1 MGEIQSTLFSP
12 DFNRSIEIEA
22 RPERLSADA
31 GALLL
36 RELMDRLGL
45 PGLIRKYLKDP
56 RDPDRVTHPFLE
68 LLRTQLLLLAHGW
81 RDQSDANLLREDPI
95 LRLASST
102 RRGQSPLRPSED
114 APEGLCSQPT
124 LSRLLHSLAIP
135 ANLAGLGEMLRQIV
149 RPSLDTG
156 RKQITL
162 DLDSV
167 PHEVHGHQ
175 AGAAYNRHYG
185 TTCFHPLV
193 ASVLGRYFL
202 GAQLRPGNVHTA
214 DGGLDFVLPIL
225 RWLRQFIAEVW
236 LRADAGFPAP
246 HFLDAL
252 EEEGFPYVCRL
263 RSNQVL
269 ERMALPFLELAR
281 YRPAGENLWTH
292 ELSYRAGTWKKARR
306 VVLVIV
312 ENSGPQGTLFL
323 DHFFLL
329 TSARAEAESGNALLA
344 RYRQRGLAEND
355 FGAFKTTLDPTLSS
369 TSREKSHYQG
379 QEIPAGYQPNDP
391 FAANCAKLLLSLL
404 AANLLAM
411 GADLLSRGEAS
422 RMSRERFRTL
432 ILKSAARVT
441 LSGRGVTVVI
451 NAARAS
457 LWRRFRKALQDFYPA
472 RGSPLPH
479 APA

>member
-22 RPERLSADA
+22 RPERLSADG
-31 GALLL
+31 GAVLL
-36 RELMDRLGL
+36 RDLMDRFRL
-45 PGLIRKYLKDP
+45 PALIGKYLWDS
-56 RDPDRVTHPFLE
+56 RDPERVTHPFLE
-68 LLRTQLLLLAHGW
+68 LLRTQVLLLAHGW
-81 RDQSDANLLREDPI
+81 RDQADVLLLRGDPI
-95 LRLASST
+95 FRLASST
-102 RRGQSPLRPSED
+102 RRGQSPLRPSKSR
-114 APEGLCSQPT
+114 PEGLCSQPT
-124 LSRLLHSLAIP
+124 LSRLLHCLAIP
-135 ANLAGLGEMLRQIV
+135 DNLAGLGEILRQIV
-149 RPSLDTG
+149 RSALDTG

-193 ASVLGRYFL
+193 ASVMGRYFL
-202 GAQLRPGNVHTA
+202 GARLRPGNVHTA

-225 RWLRQFIAEVW
+225 RWLRTFIPQVW

-246 HFLDAL
+246 EFLSAL
-252 EEEGFPYVCRL
+252 EGEDFPYVCRL
-263 RSNQVL
+263 RSNAVL
-269 ERMALPFLELAR
+269 ERLALPFIERALS
-281 YRPAGENLWTH
+281 RPAREHVWTH
-292 ELSYRAGTWKKARR
+292 ELSYRAGTWEKPRR

-312 ENSGPQGTLFL
+312 ENPDPQGGLFL

-329 TSARAEAESGNALLA
+329 TSAPAEAESGLALLA
-344 RYRQRGLAEND
+344 RYRQRGSAEND
-355 FGAFKTTLDPTLSS
+355 FGAFKTTLAPTLSS
-369 TSREKSHYQG
+369 TSREKSHYRG
-379 QEIPAGYQPNDP
+379 QKILGNYEPSDS
-391 FAANCAKLLLSLL
+391 FAANEAKLLLSLL

-411 GADLLSRGEAS
+411 GADLLSRDQTS

-441 LSGRGVTVVI
+441 LSGRGITVVI
-451 NAARAS
+451 QAARAS
-457 LWRRFRKALQDFYPA
+457 LWQRFRNALEELHPA
-472 RGSPLPH
+472 RGSPLQN